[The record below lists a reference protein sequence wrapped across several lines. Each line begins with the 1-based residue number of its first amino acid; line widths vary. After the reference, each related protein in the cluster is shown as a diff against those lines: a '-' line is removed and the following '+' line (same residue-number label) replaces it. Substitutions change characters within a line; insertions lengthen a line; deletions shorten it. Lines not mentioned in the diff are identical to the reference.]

1 MQWEFIIALLVA
13 IPVILFPVALIWY
26 MNMQGLYTGI
36 KSDAQH
42 NKTAYSNE
50 EIEIRNLCLSMI
62 EEEHGEY
69 EIESDHQ

>member
-36 KSDAQH
+36 RSDAPH

-50 EIEIRNLCLSMI
+50 EIEIRNLGLAMV
-62 EEEHGEY
+62 EQEHGEY
-69 EIESDHQ
+69 EIESDRQ